1 MSEKKTRCQTFSG
14 IGGQA
19 VIEGVMMRNGEKYA
33 VAVRKPDQ
41 EIEVDVQDYKSCNK
55 GIALFKLPFIRGIF
69 SFIDSLVIGMKIIMY
84 SADFLEEDDLKDS
97 GVPKTSTEGATV
109 TASKKAADEHAEK
122 KSDTIVMTIT
132 LVISLLISIGLFMVL
147 PTFLASLVDDFIKSP
162 LLLSLFEG
170 LIRVIIFLAY
180 ISLISLTKDIRRTYM
195 YHGAEHKCINCI
207 ESGKPLTVENVRKAT
222 RFHKRCGTSFLFLVM
237 LISILV
243 FMCVRTDVLWLRIL
257 SRVILVPV
265 VAGIS
270 FEVLQFCGRHDN
282 LFVDIVSAPGV
293 WLQRITTRE
302 PDDSMIEVAIASV
315 EAVFDWSEYLRVN
328 FPDSSVTDLPRVDL
342 KKEETPEETE
352 ETEGLP
358 EEESEEESAEEEA
371 ARPKKFEHG
380 DRKGFTDLTEPKD
393 YEDDD
398 EEDDGSYVNR
408 GTADR
413 KGFTNLSEG

>member
-1 MSEKKTRCQTFSG
+1 MSEKKKRCQCFSG

-19 VIEGVMMRNGEKYA
+19 VIEGVMMRNGDKYA

-41 EIEVDVQDYKSCNK
+41 EIEVDIQDFKSVN
-55 GIALFKLPFIRGIF
+55 GGVSLFKLPFIRGIF

-84 SADFLEEDDLKDS
+84 SAEFLEEDEPKGS
-97 GVPKTSTEGATV
+97 GVPETSTEGATV
-109 TASKKAADEHAEK
+109 TASKKAADEKAEK
-122 KSDTIVMTIT
+122 KSDTIVMTLT
-132 LVISLLISIGLFMVL
+132 LVVSLLFSIGLFMVL
-147 PTFLASLVDDFIKSP
+147 PTFLASLVDQWIPNPF
-162 LLLSLFEG
+162 LLSLFEG

-180 ISLISLTKDIRRTYM
+180 ISLISLSKDIKRTYM

-207 ESGKPLTVENVRKAT
+207 ESGKPLTLENVRNT
-222 RFHKRCGTSFLFLVM
+222 SRFHKRCGTSFLFLVM
-237 LISILV
+237 LISILI
-243 FMCVRTDVLWLRIL
+243 FMCVRTDILWLRIL

-293 WLQRITTRE
+293 WLQRITTKE
-302 PDDSMIEVAIASV
+302 PDDDMIEVGIASV
-315 EAVFDWSEYLRVN
+315 EAVFDWEEYLRVN
-328 FPDSSVTDLPRVDL
+328 FPEKP
-342 KKEETPEETE
+342 P
-352 ETEGLP
+352 LP
-358 EEESEEESAEEEA
+358 EGDVYEPQPKRKTPKEPAAVEEPPKPK
-371 ARPKKFEHG
+371 RKKFEHG

-398 EEDDGSYVNR
+398 EEDEEGYVNR